1 MTEAVQAAEVDP
13 RGLLHRFCTLAHVV
27 LAHTR
32 SGMSRVQ
39 LLCELS
45 RVLIGVS
52 TVTSVEWWLKEGRG
66 YFRCSVA
73 SDDAGKVHWE
83 VDNIDIEHPEEGI
96 IVGTRDEQA
105 LDRIYLDIIEG
116 QYDRDAACFTEYGS
130 FWVPDTRHE
139 VTYRSAATGEVR
151 RCNFDAA
158 THGRSMVLV
167 PLRGDGRSIG
177 FVELRSDREGGFSRE
192 QVEFYEVVAET
203 VSMALVHQNA
213 QASLRERIK
222 ELGCLYEVLRIADRL
237 DSSLS
242 EILQDI
248 ANLLPPAWQYP
259 DKTAARV
266 TLDGRVYCTRGF
278 VETPYMQSAR
288 VVIRGEQR
296 GSIDV
301 VYLEKRPDVYEG
313 PFLKEERHLIDALAR
328 ELSGI
333 IERRRARADR
343 ARLEDQIR
351 HADRLATIGQLAA
364 GVAHELNEPLGNILG
379 FAELAGKAEGMPDGA
394 RQDLQKIVS
403 ACLYSRKVVS
413 KLKLFAR
420 QTPANKVETDLN
432 KMVAEE
438 LFFIESRC
446 ATQGVE
452 IVQDLEPDLPRVVAD
467 PSQIYQVLVNLTVN
481 AVQAMPDGGLLTI
494 RTRGVGDAVVL
505 IVEDTGI
512 GMSEDIRANIFMPF
526 FTTKDVDQ
534 GTGLGLS
541 VVDGIVRAHGGTTTV
556 SSVPGEG
563 SRFEVRIPRSD
574 PRDRVRV

>member
-1 MTEAVQAAEVDP
+1 MSQVILT
-13 RGLLHRFCTLAHVV
+13 
-27 LAHTR
+27 HTR

-45 RVLIGVS
+45 RVLIEASEG
-52 TVTSVEWWLKEGRG
+52 TAVEWWLKEGRG
-66 YFRCSVA
+66 YFRCSVMR
-73 SDDAGKVHWE
+73 DDTGEVRWE
-83 VDNIDIEHPEEGI
+83 VDNIDVKHPEAGI
-96 IVGTRDEQA
+96 IAGTKDEQG
-105 LDRIYLDIIEG
+105 LDRIYLDIVEG
-116 QYDRDAACFTEYGS
+116 QHDPGASCFTPQGS
-130 FWVPDTRHE
+130 FWIPDTRQE
-139 VTYRSAATGEVR
+139 VVYESATTGEPR
-151 RCNFDAA
+151 RYRLEPSK
-158 THGRSMVLV
+158 HGRSLVLV
-167 PLRGDGRSIG
+167 PLRGADHSIG
-177 FVELRSDREGGFSRE
+177 FVELKSARVGRFSRE
-192 QVEFYEVVAET
+192 EVEFYEVVAET
-203 VSMALVHQNA
+203 MSMALVHQHA
-213 QASLRERIK
+213 QASLGERVK
-222 ELGCLYEVLRIADRL
+222 ELSCLYEVLRIADRL

-242 EILQDI
+242 EVLQDI

-266 TLDGRVYCTRGF
+266 TLDGNTYSTSGF
-278 VETPYMQSAR
+278 VETSYMQSAD
-288 VVIRGEQR
+288 VVIRGEKR

-301 VYLEKRPDVYEG
+301 VYLEARPHVYEG

-379 FAELAGKAEGMPDGA
+379 FAELANKAEGIPESA
-394 RQDLQKIVS
+394 RQDLQKIVN

-420 QTPANKVETDLN
+420 QAPAHKVETDLN
-432 KMVAEE
+432 KMVREE

-446 ATQGVE
+446 ATQGIE
-452 IVQDLEPDLPRVVAD
+452 IVQDLDPDLPRVNAD
-467 PSQIYQVLVNLTVN
+467 SSQMYQVLVNLTVN
-481 AVQAMPDGGLLTI
+481 AVQAMPNGGLLTI
-494 RTRGVGDAVVL
+494 ETRGVGDGVVL
-505 IVEDTGI
+505 IVEDTGA
-512 GMSEDIRANIFMPF
+512 GMSEETQANIFMPF

-541 VVDGIVRAHGGTTTV
+541 VVDGIVTAHGGTTTV
-556 SSVPGEG
+556 SSVLGEG

-574 PRDRVRV
+574 PRDKVRE

>member
-1 MTEAVQAAEVDP
+1 M
-13 RGLLHRFCTLAHVV
+13 AHVI
-27 LAHTR
+27 LTHTR

-45 RVLIGVS
+45 SVLIGGSKGTAVA
-52 TVTSVEWWLKEGRG
+52 WWLKEGSG
-66 YFRCSVA
+66 YLRCSA
-73 SDDAGKVHWE
+73 KGAGTGDVRWGI
-83 VDNIDIEHPEEGI
+83 DNIDIEHLETEI
-96 IVGTRDEQA
+96 IVGTGDEQM
-105 LDRIYLDIIEG
+105 LDQIYRDVVEG
-116 QYDRDAACFTEYGS
+116 QHDPGAACFTEHGS
-130 FWVPDTRHE
+130 LWVPDTRHE
-139 VTYRSAATGEVR
+139 VSYRLPKTGELR
-151 RCNFDAA
+151 RCHFDPAR
-158 THGRSMVLV
+158 HGRSLVLV
-167 PLRGDGRSIG
+167 PLRGDDHSVG
-177 FVELRSDREGGFSRE
+177 FVVIESDGARGFSSE
-192 QVEFYEVVAET
+192 AVEFYEVVAET
-203 VSMALVHQNA
+203 VSMALVHQHA
-213 QASLRERIK
+213 QASLRERVK
-222 ELGCLYEVLRIADRL
+222 ELSCLYEFLSIADRL

-248 ANLLPPAWQYP
+248 ANLLPSAWQYP

-266 TLDGRVYCTRGF
+266 TLDGDVYATKGF
-278 VETPYMQSAR
+278 VETPHMQSAA
-288 VVIRGEQR
+288 VVIRGERR

-301 VYLEKRPDVYEG
+301 VYVEERPHVYEG

-379 FAELAGKAEGMPDGA
+379 FAELAGKAGGTPESVG
-394 RQDLQKIVS
+394 QDLQKIVN
-403 ACLYSRKVVS
+403 ACLYCRKVVS

-420 QTPANKVETDLN
+420 QMPARKVETNLN

-446 ATQGVE
+446 VTQGIQ
-452 IVQDLEPDLPRVVAD
+452 IVRDLDPDLPRVIAD
-467 PSQIYQVLVNLTVN
+467 ASQIYQILVNLTVN
-481 AVQAMPDGGLLTI
+481 AVQAMPEGGVLTI
-494 RTRGVGDAVVL
+494 RTRGVGDGVVL
-505 IVEDTGI
+505 VIEDTGV
-512 GMSEDIRANIFMPF
+512 GMTEEIRANIFMPF

-556 SSVPGEG
+556 SSVPGQG

-574 PRDRVRV
+574 PTERVRV